1 MAPYGSR
8 QARAETIDLLPPE
21 RPAASRR
28 PRQHSSGHADVVDA
42 EFVVIND
49 NRKPAQDQRPSFSRP
64 KSRDART
71 VSGRDIALWG
81 VSFAERMLER
91 LPKRQ
96 FSGLVAASFLAVFA
110 FSGGFSALAGGASVP
125 ASVSP
130 LDITH
135 VTVTPQMAN
144 GMHVLLVNGIIENR
158 LETDQQV
165 PRLRADIL
173 ADGELTAS
181 LILDPPADELSGG
194 TSRGFAAK
202 LSYPGGKQPDVR
214 VSFMQ

>member
-21 RPAASRR
+21 RPVASRR
-28 PRQHSSGHADVVDA
+28 PRYQSSGHADVVDA

-49 NRKPAQDQRPSFSRP
+49 NRKPDSHERPSFSRP
-64 KSRDART
+64 KFRKARM
-71 VSGRDIALWG
+71 VSGRDLALSAM
-81 VSFAERMLER
+81 SFAERMLAR

-96 FSGLVAASFLAVFA
+96 FSGLVATSFVAVFA
-110 FSGGFSALAGGASVP
+110 LCGGFSALAGGASVP

-158 LETDQQV
+158 LESDQPV

-181 LILDPPADELSGG
+181 LILDPPTDALSGG
-194 TSRGFAAK
+194 MSRGFAAR